1 MNITQLKSNIWSE
14 LKMKKVEDPDG
25 EGAKVDAQRG
35 QVKHC
40 QASCK
45 L

>member
-25 EGAKVDAQRG
+25 EGGKVDAQRG